1 MNWSWRYQIVLQ
13 HFLQKKIDENLL
25 RIHLSV
31 KLILSS
37 FSNFNLI
44 GNFISYFVKDSL
56 YWPWPLDF
64 VYCACYP
71 QGLLTSISAV
81 LFLVVVVSLHWSFYY
96 ACLYVSCTLKI
107 YVFYRIP
114 LPHRW
119 LHYFRLIN
127 FQLRVEQYETG
138 TIVG

>member
-1 MNWSWRYQIVLQ
+1 MATGIR
-13 HFLQKKIDENLL
+13 LL
-25 RIHLSV
+25 RLLSAGVTDIHFCSP
-31 KLILSS
+31 
-37 FSNFNLI
+37 F
-44 GNFISYFVKDSL
+44 
-56 YWPWPLDF
+56 
-64 VYCACYP
+64 
-71 QGLLTSISAV
+71 
-81 LFLVVVVSLHWSFYY
+81 FLVVAVVVVSLHWSFYY

-138 TIVG
+138 TIV